1 MSHFDALLLQLDVFI
16 RKFYKNQIIKGVFLF
31 VGVFFISFLFVV
43 TLEFFG
49 RFNSFVRG
57 GLFIGFLTSNI
68 FILIKYIVLPVLQL
82 KSFGKRIDRKQASLI
97 LGEFFPDISDRLIN
111 TLQLN
116 EQTKGSFNSYN
127 LIKASIEKRSQSLGQ
142 FNFLEAINRKE
153 SKKHLKWVIPAVFL
167 FFFIGGVSPSIIS
180 SGTNRVVNFSKE
192 FIEPAPFEFVLLTK
206 EMAIEEGD
214 DFDVFLRLDGEEL
227 PDKVYYI
234 SNKGRFLL
242 TKTAKNKFKTTISQV
257 REDYEFFFQANGF
270 NSRKHKVRVQGKTV
284 LGKFEATLRYPKYI
298 GKKTEVV
305 QNAKNLTV
313 EEGTIVSWSA
323 LTKNTSKARVLIDTK
338 PLVYK
343 TRGFTFRKKFL
354 KSSFCS
360 VLLSNKENDKVDTT
374 TFFVNVIKD
383 QYPKISVEER
393 KDTLK
398 MGTRYFSGNI
408 TDDYG
413 FSFLK
418 FVYDIKRQ
426 NDSTPKRVEIK
437 LGDFYGVESAFNFAV
452 DFGKENLSL
461 NDEVEYF
468 FVVGDND
475 GVNGVKTAKSKKFK
489 YTLPSLAELN
499 SKRVE
504 EQEKIKKSLRSVL
517 QDASSFNKK
526 IESLRKRNLNKNEN
540 NWENKN
546 EVNQLQEQQKDLIE
560 NLKSLKEEI
569 NNSTEEKTQ
578 LSEIDQNLLEQ
589 QELINKLLEDLMD
602 DEMKNLLKE
611 LEDLLKENMFKNE
624 IDKKLEELETG
635 SEDIEK
641 QLDRSLEMLKKL
653 QVNEK
658 IDDIQ
663 KELEEL
669 SNKQDQ
675 LNKKT
680 KDSKKI
686 SNEENQEQEEIEE
699 KFNQL
704 KKDINE
710 LDSLNKELEKPLMID
725 KQEEKQGE
733 ITKELEESKKQMQK
747 NNGSKASKNQ
757 QNAAKKMKEMSQSF
771 AAMQSQSKRKQAEE
785 DLEML
790 RSILEGLLILSIDQE
805 ELIYS
810 FKRVDYSDP
819 AFHGYTKRQRK
830 LIENSQ
836 SIRDSLLA
844 LAKRQPKIAR
854 FVDKELTQI
863 KSNHNLILE
872 DIGERRRN
880 PLSNHQRYVMTAY
893 NNLALMLNETLSD
906 LQNMMQLP
914 GTGSCNKPGGSG
926 TPSPGSTNPG
936 DIKQMLKDQLE
947 KMKKGSNPNGKK
959 QGEGSGSKS
968 GEGKKDG
975 LGSKELAKMA
985 AEQGALRRALEKMRN
1000 EMNKGGDGK
1009 GNALNPLLK
1018 ELKEQE
1024 KSLINKK
1031 QSKELVNRQHK
1042 ILTRLLES
1050 EKAMNERG
1058 RDNSRESKEGF
1069 FENNS
1074 NKIILKEYNKQK
1086 EKQME
1091 LLRLIDPVYQKYYK
1105 DKANQYF
1112 LKGM

>member
-16 RKFYKNQIIKGVFLF
+16 RKFYKNQIVKGVFLF

-43 TLEFFG
+43 ILEFFG

-57 GLFIGFLTSNI
+57 ALFIGFLTSNI
-68 FILIKYIVLPVLQL
+68 FILTKYIVLPVLQL

-97 LGEFFPDISDRLIN
+97 LGEFFPGISDRLIN

-116 EQTKGSFNSYN
+116 EQTTGSFVSYN
-127 LIKASIEKRSQSLGQ
+127 LINASIEKRSESLGQ
-142 FNFLEAINRKE
+142 FNFLEAININE
-153 SKKHLKWVIPAVFL
+153 SKKHLKWAVPAVLL

-206 EMAIEEGD
+206 EMTIEEGD
-214 DFDVFLRLDGEEL
+214 DFDVFLRLDGEEV
-227 PDKVYYI
+227 PEKVYYI

-242 TKTAKNKFKTTISQV
+242 TKTSKNKFKATINQV
-257 REDYEFFFQANGF
+257 REDCDFFFQANGF
-270 NSRKHKVRVQGKTV
+270 NSRKHKIKIQGKTV

-323 LTKNTSKARVLIDTK
+323 LTKNTKKTRVFIDTTL
-338 PLVYK
+338 LVYK
-343 TRGFTFRKKFL
+343 ARGFAFKKKFL
-354 KSSFCS
+354 KSSFCR
-360 VLLSNKENDKVDTT
+360 VLLSNKENEKVDTT
-374 TFFVNVIKD
+374 TFFIDVIKD
-383 QYPKISVEER
+383 QYPKISVEEK

-398 MGTRYFSGNI
+398 MGARYFSGNV

-413 FSFLK
+413 LSFLK
-418 FVYDIKRQ
+418 FVYVVKRQ

-437 LGDFYGVESAFNFAV
+437 LDDFYGVERDFNFAV
-452 DFGKENLSL
+452 DFGKEELSL
-461 NDEVEYF
+461 DDEVEYF

-475 GVNGVKTAKSKKFK
+475 GVNGIKKTKSKKFK
-489 YTLPSLAELN
+489 YTLPSLTELN

-504 EQEKIKKSLRSVL
+504 EQEKIKNNLKSVL

-526 IESLRKRNLNKNEN
+526 IERLRKRNLNKNEN

-560 NLKSLKEEI
+560 DLKSLKEEI
-569 NNSTEEKTQ
+569 NNSLEEKTQ
-578 LSEIDQNLLEQ
+578 LSEIDKNLLEQ

-624 IDKKLEELETG
+624 IDKKLEELEIG

-669 SNKQDQ
+669 SDKQNQ

-680 KDSKKI
+680 KDSKNI
-686 SNEENQEQEEIEE
+686 SNDEKQEQEDIKES
-699 KFNQL
+699 FNQL
-704 KKDINE
+704 KKEINE
-710 LDSLNKELEKPLMID
+710 LDSLNKKLENPIMID
-725 KQEEKQGE
+725 KQEDKQEE

-757 QNAAKKMKEMSQSF
+757 QNASKKMKEMSQSF
-771 AAMQSQSKRKQAEE
+771 AAMQSQNNRKQAEE

-810 FKRVDYSDP
+810 FKRVDDSDP
-819 AFHGYTKRQRK
+819 AFHRYTKKQRK

-863 KSNHNLILE
+863 KSNHSLILE
-872 DIGERRRN
+872 DIGERRKN

-893 NNLALMLNETLSD
+893 NNLALLLNETLSD

-926 TPSPGSTNPG
+926 TPSPGSTSPG

-947 KMKKGSNPNGKK
+947 KMKNGSSPNGEK
-959 QGEGSGSKS
+959 QGEGSDGKT
-968 GEGKKDG
+968 GEGKKEG
-975 LGSKELAKMA
+975 LGSMELAKMA

-1074 NKIILKEYNKQK
+1074 NKILLKEYNKQK

-1112 LKGM
+1112 LKEM